1 MIDIGDTMEDVVK
14 AQNTFATKVN
24 NTGWYIGT
32 RAFTETFFKAML
44 ASIDQ
49 KNVEKY
55 DLVFKD
61 LYAGKVHQK
70 DLEQLKELLLEI
82 EGFMSKYKAID
93 VSKDINDNYEAHW
106 KDSHE
111 ITNLSNSFI
120 TRMGDNVFD
129 ELLTSIEYALEVHAD
144 LYMTD
149 INSGY
154 LEHVVEP
161 DPDDEKIAEIV
172 ATIEKGEK
180 YPNHLIMHKTHERF
194 VLPKFSETYT
204 TIDLVDEN
212 EKVLLRRYFDHEG
225 MVHMQIEFEE
235 D

>member
-1 MIDIGDTMEDVVK
+1 MEDIVK
-14 AQNTFATKVN
+14 AQNTFATKVD

-32 RAFTETFFKAML
+32 RVFTETFFKAML
-44 ASIDQ
+44 ASVDKDNI
-49 KNVEKY
+49 EKY

-61 LYAGKVHQK
+61 LYGGKVLNK
-70 DLEQLKELLLEI
+70 DLNKLKDLLLEI
-82 EGFMSKYKAID
+82 ENSMRKFKAID
-93 VSKDINDNYEAHW
+93 VSKDINDNYQAHW
-106 KDSHE
+106 KDVHE

-129 ELLTSIEYALEVHAD
+129 ELITSIEYALEKDTD
-144 LYMTD
+144 LFMTD

-154 LEHVVEP
+154 LKHVVEA

-180 YPNHLIMHKTHERF
+180 YPNHIVMHQTHERF
-194 VLPKFSETYT
+194 VLPKFSQAYT

-212 EKVLLRRYFDHEG
+212 EKVMLRRYFDHEG